1 MGLQDIGVYNGVIST
16 YGLLVALLPT
26 ENHME
31 IRPESNEEEE
41 LYKNRPE
48 S

>member
-1 MGLQDIGVYNGVIST
+1 MSLQDTAVFEGVIST

-26 ENHME
+26 ENHMD
-31 IRPESNEEEE
+31 IRPATKEEEE
-41 LYKNRPE
+41 QYKNRPE

>member
-1 MGLQDIGVYNGVIST
+1 MGLQDIGVYNGVSST

-26 ENHME
+26 ENHMD
-31 IRPESNEEEE
+31 IRPATKEEEE
-41 LYKNRPE
+41 QYKNRPE